1 MKNNNITTT
10 IRTLLAAAAILIAPA
25 VSSISL
31 RAQSF
36 EPFSPYGVFSPA
48 VESYQMTRCGNL
60 LPSLYTGA
68 MTFSLPLMTYSDPD
82 FTIPVTLQYSYDGYK
97 PGQHSGSVGYGWYLD
112 CGGVITRE
120 VRGIPDEGDLD
131 YGVHYDCHV
140 HGWRHAGQYRD
151 SMEVHSENIYS
162 IQRKTMDEVPVG
174 ECVSLLE
181 GYDPFTDTPMYAPSQ
196 VNKHNLYDTAPDIY
210 HFRFLGHSGDF
221 MMMPDGS
228 VRVFNSDIPF
238 GEVTVSFEDSDIF
251 PWDVS
256 ITLTTLSD
264 GYTYTFNC
272 VDVSE
277 IPDCNGDR
285 PFRVSR
291 SASAYHLTRIT
302 SPNRRSVSLS
312 YIQQKTPVITPRYT
326 TLLDG
331 ICSTTGLM
339 EEEVYY
345 GYFSSGVGAI
355 PWTFIR
361 ESTHYPD
368 SILVKDSTGVTTG
381 SVVFNY
387 STPSSSEHE
396 SQYFDHAGES
406 CYEWTGAPHFLS
418 SVSLYGSCG
427 LADSATL
434 TYQAAANG
442 GTPKYFLRTVT
453 GRKTGTYTFSYDL
466 DGRALPRNDTQDT
479 DHWGYW
485 NGSDID
491 DLRRH
496 LVATSWMYE
505 QPHFDT
511 LIVSEPGADST
522 YFILVPDTTQR
533 RRSAAHLYD
542 QMVDS
547 TKEAVSSFASAGALT
562 RIRYPHGGAT
572 KVEYE
577 PNRVTRRMNVMRNH
591 TSRIL
596 EPVDSLD
603 ASATWDVGGV
613 RVRMLVD
620 SVGLDHSDTT
630 RFSYADPDAGRR
642 ESGILMSMPKY
653 AETVQYVH
661 QAYASYQYNAMIGHS
676 AVNATGLNNC
686 CGITLTRDPHVV
698 YPSVT
703 VTHPDG
709 STTEHRFTSVT
720 DPGRQDLFGVFGVM
734 PKHIFGPSDYLENTG
749 PVPSCMVPASLD
761 CANLRGQPSLTV
773 IRDAAGA
780 ELRRTEYSYS
790 YDQAMIPRICF
801 NNILTYDMASY
812 TVRSPQLVST
822 VETERGVT
830 VRTDRSYNALGQ
842 VSVTSVTQSPLA
854 GGGSAS
860 PYGTVSVKMR
870 YRHETG
876 DTTRFRTLPVAAAR
890 TRTCGTAEYLLAR
903 EHYEY
908 RQSKWQLSEI
918 RSFTPDTPA
927 LIPSDG
933 TAFTVD
939 AGTQR
944 KSTFTY
950 GNYDRLEK
958 VVFPG
963 GNSLNYTWKGTH
975 LTSKA
980 VNDTVLNKTQYEWED
995 QIGLTKI
1002 TLPSGCSETYLYDS
1016 ANRPWKTLDTDTLTV
1031 SVINYRLKNQ

>member
-1 MKNNNITTT
+1 MKNNIITT

-97 PGQHSGSVGYGWYLD
+97 PALHSGSVGYGWYLD

-131 YGVHYDCHV
+131 RGVHYDCHV
-140 HGWRHAGQYRD
+140 HGWRQAD
-151 SMEVHSENIYS
+151 SFRHLLEWQADSIYS
-162 IQRKTMDEVPVG
+162 VGRKTTVKVPVG

-181 GYDPFTDTPMYAPSQ
+181 GYDPFTDTPMCSSSKVY
-196 VNKHNLYDTAPDIY
+196 KCDLYDTAPDIY

-221 MMMPDGS
+221 MMLPDGS
-228 VRVFNSDIPF
+228 VRVYNSDIPF
-238 GEVTVSFEDSDIF
+238 GEVAVSFKDSDQD
-251 PWDVS
+251 PKDVS

-264 GYTYTFNC
+264 GYTYTFSC
-272 VDVSE
+272 VDDSE

-302 SPNRRSVSLS
+302 SPNHRSVSFRYRGQQNPIISPS
-312 YIQQKTPVITPRYT
+312 YRTI
-326 TLLDG
+326 LDG
-331 ICSTTGLM
+331 VCQTVSSWDDESYQDHFDNNSST
-339 EEEVYY
+339 
-345 GYFSSGVGAI
+345 FR
-355 PWTFIR
+355 WTFIK
-361 ESTHYPD
+361 EATSYPD
-368 SILVKDSTGVTTG
+368 SILVEDSTGATTG
-381 SVVFNY
+381 SVVFSY

-434 TYQAAANG
+434 TYLAAAEG

-466 DGRALPRNDTQDT
+466 HGRALPRNDTQDT

-547 TKEAVSSFASAGALT
+547 TKEAVFSFASAGAMT
-562 RIRYPHGGAT
+562 RILYPHGGAT

-577 PNRVTRRMNVMRNH
+577 PNRVTRRMNVRRYQ
-591 TSRIL
+591 TSRYL

-603 ASATWDVGGV
+603 AAVTWDVGGV

-630 RFSYADPDAGRR
+630 RFSYVYPEAGRR

-661 QAYASYQYNAMIGHS
+661 RADAIYQHHDMTGQAT
-676 AVNATGLNNC
+676 VNAIGFNNC

-698 YPSVT
+698 YPSVM

-709 STTEHRFTSVT
+709 STTEHRFTAVT
-720 DPGRQDLFGVFGVM
+720 DPGMQDSYWILFPL
-734 PKHIFGPSDYLENTG
+734 PKQVFGPSDWFEYDAPT
-749 PVPSCMVPASLD
+749 PSCMVPASLD

-780 ELRRTEYSYS
+780 ELRRTEYSYF

-842 VSVTSVTQSPLA
+842 VSVTSTTQSPLA

-870 YRHETG
+870 YLHETG
-876 DTTRFRTLPVAAAR
+876 DTTRFRTLPAAAAR

-903 EHYEY
+903 EHYSY
-908 RQSKWQLSEI
+908 KSDKWLLSEI
-918 RSFTPDTPA
+918 RSFTPDTSV
-927 LIPSDG
+927 LIPSGG

-939 AGTQR
+939 AGIQR

-980 VNDTVLNKTQYEWED
+980 VNDSILNKTRYCWKD
-995 QIGLTKI
+995 QVGLAKI
-1002 TLPSGCSETYLYDS
+1002 KLPSGCSETYLYDS